1 MPWASSCSPTTVR
14 CARPRASGDPLTGH
28 RTGRAGAHLVRPPS
42 LLDPCGVDG
51 DEEQHHASV
60 AVRAGARSG
69 GARQSGPDHVGRTWW
84 RIGFCAS
91 EVHVGEA
98 DLLSAEEALVSG
110 THRARRSEFATGRW
124 CARHA
129 LDQVGAPQD
138 LPLLADGRGAPRW
151 PAGFVGSITHTPG
164 WTGAVAAHAGRRR
177 GIRSVGLDA
186 ETAAPLPPGVLDV
199 IATRREQ
206 DEHERLV
213 TLDPA
218 TPWDTV
224 LFTAKEAT

>member
-1 MPWASSCSPTTVR
+1 M
-14 CARPRASGDPLTGH
+14 
-28 RTGRAGAHLVRPPS
+28 
-42 LLDPCGVDG
+42 
-51 DEEQHHASV
+51 
-60 AVRAGARSG
+60 
-69 GARQSGPDHVGRTWW
+69 
-84 RIGFCAS
+84 
-91 EVHVGEA
+91 GEA

-199 IATRREQ
+199 IATRRER

-224 LFTAKEAT
+224 LFTAKEATYKAWYPLTGTVLDHDAVGVRVARDGRFTSVARAGVGSGARPSLRVRGRWALGSRVVVSLAVVD